1 MMWGRDDPGLIEDMR
16 ALATRLAYSAGWILI
31 GLAVYLIVYMLDGIA
46 HTAWRLFQPPS
57 CPPTKFWDAIWAAFG
72 AAFLA
77 TALAAAPLLRF
88 ILVTW
93 NARYEEIRNRLNES
107 ALAAYLVQFWEKRF
121 VDFSPGLKEH
131 LDEYRH
137 CARLLNRRYSAQAS
151 ELFKIIYNEQYG
163 QLAFLTPLIL
173 MLAVIAIET
182 AIFVFLLANEPSLL
196 DHKFAFPV
204 YGAAAG
210 TYMFVVG
217 DSVMSARRR
226 SLNISDLYWYAL
238 RLVLAVPLG
247 LTIYKADGSM
257 LDAFAVGSLPIDMF
271 RKFFIQNAGKFLKF
285 LETPA
290 QDPDQLIQLDG
301 VTAAISAQLGLEGI
315 SSIEQLVGSDPV
327 SLAIRTGLPFK
338 LILCIGAQAIVRRHL
353 RMNAGPLAG
362 IGLAHA
368 EPVSLL
374 LGDLRAC
381 YAPAAKP
388 ADTGQATS
396 LWLDDKRLIDDPVIV
411 NALACV
417 NDNAAAQTPPVK
429 TVMTAK
435 TLVTAFQR
443 IADESYTKFLMAT
456 DGGDNKTCNVKGC
469 VPAQRI
475 CDQMTDAAPTAL
487 APQMPVRQKASGI
500 VLLAMAAAYL
510 LGRVF
515 RAPGIRAG

>member
-1 MMWGRDDPGLIEDMR
+1 MRGKNDPGLIEDMP
-16 ALATRLAYSAGWILI
+16 ALSTQIAYSAAWALI
-31 GLAVYLIVYMLDGIA
+31 GLAVYLIVLILDGIA
-46 HTAWRLFQPPS
+46 HTAWLLFQPLS
-57 CPPTKFWDAIWAAFG
+57 CPPTKFWNAIWTTFG
-72 AAFLA
+72 AASLA

-107 ALAAYLVQFWEKRF
+107 SLAAYLVQFWEKRF
-121 VDFSPGLKEH
+121 VDFSPGLKTQ

-137 CARLLNRRYSAQAS
+137 CAKLLNNKYSPQAS
-151 ELFKIIYNEQYG
+151 ELFKTIYNEQYG

-173 MLAVIAIET
+173 MLVVIAIET

-196 DHKFAFPV
+196 DHRFAFPV

-217 DSVMSARRR
+217 DSVMAARRR
-226 SLNISDLYWYAL
+226 SLNISDVYWYAL

-271 RKFFIQNAGKFLKF
+271 RKFFIQNASKFLKF
-285 LETPA
+285 LQTSA

-301 VTAAISAQLGLEGI
+301 VTADISAQLGLEGI

-338 LILCIGAQAIVRRHL
+338 LILCISSQAIVRRHL

-368 EPVSLL
+368 ETISLL

-381 YAPAAKP
+381 YVPAVPP
-388 ADTGQATS
+388 ADPSQGTS
-396 LWLDDKRLIDDPVIV
+396 LWLDDKRLTGDPVIM
-411 NALACV
+411 NALACI
-417 NDNAAAQTPPVK
+417 NDAAAAQTPPIK
-429 TVMTAK
+429 TAMSAK

-443 IADESYTKFLMAT
+443 IADESYTKFLMAN
-456 DGGDNKTCNVKGC
+456 DGKDNRTCSVKGC
-469 VPAQRI
+469 VPTQRI
-475 CDQMTDAAPTAL
+475 CDQE
-487 APQMPVRQKASGI
+487 
-500 VLLAMAAAYL
+500 
-510 LGRVF
+510 
-515 RAPGIRAG
+515 